1 MREIKFRGMN
11 YETNEWVYG
20 GYYKGTRVNEENV
33 NITTKLS
40 DCYVAENI
48 IFDGLIYYIQNGETI
63 GQYTGFKDK
72 NGVEIYEGDIIK
84 MNSKGINFIGYIE
97 YNNGRYIVRRRS
109 MLDGFYDLHIQNL
122 ELIGNIY
129 EYKELIN

>member
-1 MREIKFRGMN
+1 MRDIKFRLFDKEIRKIEEVESINFNLGFA
-11 YETNEWVYG
+11 
-20 GYYKGTRVNEENV
+20 YYTDSKKEKQR
-33 NITTKLS
+33 
-40 DCYVAENI
+40 AENK
-48 IFDGLIYYIQNGETI
+48 YIM
-63 GQYTGFKDK
+63 QYTGFKDK

-129 EYKELIN
+129 SNPELLTLPNNE